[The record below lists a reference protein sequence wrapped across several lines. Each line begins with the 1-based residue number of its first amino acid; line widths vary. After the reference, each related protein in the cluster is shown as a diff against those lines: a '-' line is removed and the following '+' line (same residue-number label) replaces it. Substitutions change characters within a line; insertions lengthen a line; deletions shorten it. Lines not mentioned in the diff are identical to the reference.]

1 MIAYLDAKM
10 MSLEKAF
17 PDFLSGGGIFDELDF
32 EWLPDASTKLSCNM
46 EYYLNRSGRKMAAPL
61 VARYVNPETEA
72 LDSSAIESLAHIVTM
87 RFGVKWNRVWKEFS
101 SESSFINNV
110 ETTMN
115 VKYGKGVSRLTTDN
129 LSKTGSETDTV
140 KMEETVEDDYTGQT
154 PRITTRTITG
164 SYTDTT
170 EGTDTRTGSQKI
182 TDKGALQDSV
192 YGFNSSTAVPS
203 SLHGPANEQ
212 VGTTQETTYGDGT
225 EGSGL
230 IDSTKTSTTRVYGDS
245 EHGTVYADSVSET
258 GKKKTTTSY
267 GQEGKT
273 IEKSFD
279 KRNDTRTVVD
289 SEMQSGEDTTSE
301 SGYRYNRA
309 TDKLAIIQALFNDPS
324 INDFFEV
331 VYADIDSVLTCPIF
345 V

>member
-1 MIAYLDAKM
+1 MIAYMDARM
-10 MSLEKAF
+10 MPLEKAF
-17 PDFLSGGGIFDELDF
+17 PNFLSGGGIFDELDF
-32 EWLPDASTKLSCNM
+32 EWLPDSSAKLSCNM

-61 VARYVNPETEA
+61 VARYIDPETGA
-72 LDSSAIESLAHIVTM
+72 LDSSAIESLAQIITM
-87 RFGVKWNRVWKEFS
+87 RFGIKWSKVWEEFS
-101 SESSFINNV
+101 STSSFINNV
-110 ETTMN
+110 ETT
-115 VKYGKGVSRLTTDN
+115 VTVGYGKSVSRLITDN
-129 LSKTGSETDTV
+129 LTKSGSEKDTV

-154 PRITTRTITG
+154 PRTTTRTITG

-170 EGTDTRTGSQKI
+170 DGTDTRTGSQKV

-192 YGFNSSTAVPS
+192 YGFNSSSAVPS
-203 SLHGPANEQ
+203 SIHGPANEQ

-230 IDSTKTSTTRVYGDS
+230 IDSTKTSTTRVYGNS
-245 EHGTVYADSVSET
+245 ETGEVYTDSVSET

-267 GQEGKT
+267 GQDGKT
-273 IEKSFD
+273 IEKSFTNRKD
-279 KRNDTRTVVD
+279 ARTGTNN
-289 SEMQSGEDTTSE
+289 ETQSGRDTTSE

-309 TDKLAIIQALFNDPS
+309 TDKLAMIQALFNDPS

>member
-10 MSLEKAF
+10 MPLEKAF
-17 PDFLSGGGIFDELDF
+17 PNFLSGGGIFDELEF
-32 EWLPDASTKLSCNM
+32 EWLPDTSAKLSCNM
-46 EYYLNRSGRKMAAPL
+46 DYYLNRSGRKMAAPL
-61 VARYVNPETEA
+61 VARYVNPVTGA
-72 LDSSAIESLAHIVTM
+72 LDSSAIEKLAHIITM
-87 RFGVKWNRVWKEFS
+87 RFGVKWNRIWKEFS
-101 SESSFINNV
+101 SKSSFINNV
-110 ETTMN
+110 ETT
-115 VKYGKGVSRLTTDN
+115 VTVGYGKSVSRLTTDN
-129 LSKTGSETDTV
+129 LTKNGSEKDTV

-154 PRITTRTITG
+154 PRTTTRTITG

-170 EGTDTRTGSQKI
+170 EGTDTRTGSQKV

-192 YGFNSSTAVPS
+192 YGFNSSMAVPS
-203 SLHGPANEQ
+203 STHGPANEQ

-230 IDSTKTSTTRVYGDS
+230 IDSTKTSTTRVYGNS
-245 EHGTVYADSVSET
+245 ETGAVYTDSVSET

-267 GQEGKT
+267 GSNGKT
-273 IEKSFD
+273 IEKSFANRKD
-279 KRNDTRTVVD
+279 ARTGTNN
-289 SEMQSGEDTTSE
+289 ETQSGEDTTSE

-309 TDKLAIIQALFNDPS
+309 TDKLAMIRALFNDPS

-331 VYADIDSVLTCPIF
+331 VYADIDSVLTCPVF